1 MTWPPLTLLDGSNLV
16 VSPSQL
22 ALMQR
27 CPRQW
32 GFKYLHRREPAG
44 RSVSAAA
51 GKAFHA
57 ALEPRNRHKGPL
69 TPAVEE
75 EMRQKL
81 VDGFQGLE
89 IPDDEYR
96 NLGRYQ
102 RVLDAYN
109 VHWRDEE
116 IETLAVEVPIMV
128 PVGDIHLPYESPFGA
143 LESNDV
149 RCQRTV
155 HLHLKG
161 IVDRLVRHRHHG
173 LVLVGDTKTTKD
185 WRASNQVMW
194 ERASAP
200 KAYCYT
206 PDTEVL
212 TPTGWKKIP
221 DLLPDDKVMQWEHGC
236 LSFVTPK
243 AYVKRHFNGKLIGFR
258 GRNVDLLTTPEH
270 RHVVQKPDKTYVEFT
285 ADSVPQLKRHPCWF
299 VNHGCKIDGSRT
311 YSDAFLKYLV
321 ALQADG
327 RARGNTAEF
336 RFKKARKIE
345 RFRSILHALSY
356 KATESTNKEGVTR
369 FSIKTDAIFHK
380 DALDLMGLDKEWGRW
395 LLDLDGYALNVI
407 VNELPHWDGSVSKR
421 GRGPM
426 YFTTSRNNADWMM
439 TIAHLC
445 GFRTSMHTQ
454 TPEGGLT
461 VFRVCFPSER
471 TVTTRFN
478 ERYEQSYSGWVYCL
492 SVDSTWLLVR
502 RNGKIVVSGN
512 CWGVMELARLQPDL
526 GLPTQV
532 HGFLLDSVVVRRE
545 ASTLKRPRKEG
556 IEDQS
561 FQRIIYP
568 YEASHLLE
576 WRRNALALVKSVL
589 LQLVDGDL
597 VMNESACSN
606 FYGRTCSYLDVCN
619 EPDGDGK
626 RELIL
631 GFDKFTDYKPSPFE
645 KVADA
650 VTSEE
655 DSEA

>member
-1 MTWPPLTLLDGSNLV
+1 MNWPPLTLLDGSNLV

-128 PVGDIHLPYESPFGA
+128 PVGDIVLPANAPFGDLWCSDPDAPKVISPFGNFEPQG
-143 LESNDV
+143 L
-149 RCQRTV
+149 QRFRIV

-161 IVDRLVRHRHHG
+161 IVDRLVRHKRHG

-200 KAYCYT
+200 KAYC
-206 PDTEVL
+206 
-212 TPTGWKKIP
+212 
-221 DLLPDDKVMQWEHGC
+221 
-236 LSFVTPK
+236 
-243 AYVKRHFNGKLIGFR
+243 
-258 GRNVDLLTTPEH
+258 
-270 RHVVQKPDKTYVEFT
+270 
-285 ADSVPQLKRHPCWF
+285 
-299 VNHGCKIDGSRT
+299 
-311 YSDAFLKYLV
+311 
-321 ALQADG
+321 
-327 RARGNTAEF
+327 
-336 RFKKARKIE
+336 
-345 RFRSILHALSY
+345 
-356 KATESTNKEGVTR
+356 
-369 FSIKTDAIFHK
+369 
-380 DALDLMGLDKEWGRW
+380 
-395 LLDLDGYALNVI
+395 
-407 VNELPHWDGSVSKR
+407 
-421 GRGPM
+421 
-426 YFTTSRNNADWMM
+426 
-439 TIAHLC
+439 
-445 GFRTSMHTQ
+445 
-454 TPEGGLT
+454 
-461 VFRVCFPSER
+461 
-471 TVTTRFN
+471 
-478 ERYEQSYSGWVYCL
+478 
-492 SVDSTWLLVR
+492 
-502 RNGKIVVSGN
+502 
-512 CWGVMELARLQPDL
+512 WGVMELARLQPDL

-532 HGFLLDSVVVRRE
+532 MGFMLDSVVVRRE

-568 YEASHLLE
+568 YEASHLVE

-606 FYGRTCSYLDVCN
+606 FYGRSCGYLDVCN
-619 EPDGDGK
+619 EPDDGTG
-626 RELIL
+626 RRAMIL
-631 GFDKFTDYKPSPFE
+631 GFDKFADYKPSPFE

-655 DSEA
+655 DSEV

>member
-1 MTWPPLTLLDGSNLV
+1 MTWPPLTLLDDSNLV

-69 TPAVEE
+69 TPVVEE

-128 PVGDIHLPYESPFGA
+128 PVGDIHLPYKSPFGA
-143 LESNDV
+143 LESLDV
-149 RCQRTV
+149 QCARVV

-161 IVDRLVRHRHHG
+161 IVDRLVRHKRHG

-200 KAYCYT
+200 KAY
-206 PDTEVL
+206 
-212 TPTGWKKIP
+212 
-221 DLLPDDKVMQWEHGC
+221 
-236 LSFVTPK
+236 
-243 AYVKRHFNGKLIGFR
+243 
-258 GRNVDLLTTPEH
+258 
-270 RHVVQKPDKTYVEFT
+270 
-285 ADSVPQLKRHPCWF
+285 
-299 VNHGCKIDGSRT
+299 
-311 YSDAFLKYLV
+311 
-321 ALQADG
+321 
-327 RARGNTAEF
+327 
-336 RFKKARKIE
+336 
-345 RFRSILHALSY
+345 
-356 KATESTNKEGVTR
+356 
-369 FSIKTDAIFHK
+369 
-380 DALDLMGLDKEWGRW
+380 
-395 LLDLDGYALNVI
+395 
-407 VNELPHWDGSVSKR
+407 
-421 GRGPM
+421 
-426 YFTTSRNNADWMM
+426 
-439 TIAHLC
+439 
-445 GFRTSMHTQ
+445 
-454 TPEGGLT
+454 
-461 VFRVCFPSER
+461 
-471 TVTTRFN
+471 
-478 ERYEQSYSGWVYCL
+478 
-492 SVDSTWLLVR
+492 
-502 RNGKIVVSGN
+502 

-568 YEASHLLE
+568 YEASHLVE

-597 VMNESACSN
+597 VMNESSCSN
-606 FYGRTCSYLDVCN
+606 FYGRTCPYIDVCN
-619 EPDGDGK
+619 EPDDGTGK
-626 RELIL
+626 RELVL
-631 GFDKFTDYKPSPFE
+631 SFDKFKPYEPSPFE